1 MQNFP
6 HITDQHTVDLE
17 LRRRESGGPYL
28 LYTGPDK
35 KVEGRWRALKTLR
48 PALSMALPRA
58 RDRFINVALN
68 WMSIW
73 PHPNLVSA
81 EQIIFIENRSYVA
94 LDYATQGNLRQC
106 IRQNLQ
112 PAQAL
117 YYAQM
122 IASGLRALHSPDR
135 EIPRKQMPH
144 GNLKPENIL
153 VQGNGLV
160 QLSDIGFAN
169 ILNGGSAFILLESS
183 GGRGDSMAYRAP
195 ESWAQ
200 GYKPSRVADMYA
212 FGIIL
217 CELLTG
223 HHPLTDLNDGERL
236 TRNAWHAAHTRRYQR
251 EPRPLAPAVSEIV
264 ELLYRRCLS
273 PRHKARPTAHEAV
286 IFLQNEARRHGWPVY
301 AEAEV
306 MARTPENKIWMWVRL
321 ANALEQCGFYS
332 EAHTYAENALKV
344 DPRNP
349 QMLSI
354 RASYLAR
361 KGQTEEAVRVF
372 EDALAAQPVDARASK
387 LSRTGAWAVTHRQ
400 DSGFEKAEQAFL
412 KALSQAPQN
421 AELWRQRAVNEL
433 SWAYAVIDTE
443 WQSDMMFH
451 LDQAVRSSQMACLFS
466 PGHTPTAQLL
476 ALAQRLRHTLLHDP
490 MSEA

>member
-1 MQNFP
+1 MQTFP

-17 LRRRESGGPYL
+17 LRRRESGRAYL

-35 KVEGRWRALKTLR
+35 KVEGRWRSLKTLR
-48 PALSMALPRA
+48 PALSMAWPRA
-58 RDRFINVALN
+58 GDRFINEALN

-81 EQIIFIENRSYVA
+81 EQIVFIENRSYVA
-94 LDYATQGNLRQC
+94 LAYATQGNLRQR

-112 PAQAL
+112 PVQAL

-122 IASGLRALHSPDR
+122 IASGLRALHSPDP
-135 EIPRKQMPH
+135 EIPREKMPH
-144 GNLKPENIL
+144 GNVKPENIL

-169 ILNGGSAFILLESS
+169 ILNCESALALLESS

-200 GYKPSRVADMYA
+200 GYKPSREADMYA
-212 FGIIL
+212 FGVIL

-223 HHPLTDLNDGERL
+223 CHPLTDLNDGERL
-236 TRNAWHAAHTRRYQR
+236 PRHAWFATHTRRYQR

-264 ELLYRRCLS
+264 ELLYQRCLS
-273 PRHKARPTAHEAV
+273 LRHKARPTAHEAV
-286 IFLQNEARRHGWPVY
+286 IFLQDEARRHGWPVY

-306 MARTPENKIWMWVRL
+306 MARTPENKMWMWVRL
-321 ANALEQCGFYS
+321 ANALEQCGFSS
-332 EAHTYAENALKV
+332 EAHKYAESALKV
-344 DPRNP
+344 DPQNP

-361 KGQTEEAVRVF
+361 KGQTDEAVRVL
-372 EDALAAQPVDARASK
+372 EDALATQPHGARASK
-387 LSRTGAWAVTHRQ
+387 PSLTGWAVTLGQ
-400 DSGFEKAEQAFL
+400 ATGLEKAEETFVA
-412 KALSQAPQN
+412 ALSRASQN
-421 AELWRQRAVNEL
+421 AVLWRQRAVNEL

-443 WQSDMMFH
+443 RQSDMMFH
-451 LDQAVRSSQMACLFS
+451 LDQAVRFS
-466 PGHTPTAQLL
+466 ETAHLLSLDHAPTAQLV
-476 ALAQRLRHTLLHDP
+476 AIAQRLRDTLSHDP
-490 MSEA
+490 TSGA